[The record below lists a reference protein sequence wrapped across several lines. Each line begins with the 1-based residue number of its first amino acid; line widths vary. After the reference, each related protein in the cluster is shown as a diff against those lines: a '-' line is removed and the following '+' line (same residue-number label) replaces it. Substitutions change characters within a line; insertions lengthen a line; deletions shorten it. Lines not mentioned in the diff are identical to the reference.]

1 MFKIFLICLA
11 FIVVYSTT
19 SLCQWDSDQA
29 YKIQTDTSQF
39 DNNLASTETN
49 VQAALDVLDNLT
61 VSGGG
66 VNTTILKDN
75 ATVGTQPNVNF
86 NNTATVQWTIT
97 NVTADGQIKVTAAS
111 TASAAPAGVNQ
122 SVQYNDSGSTGGE
135 AAFTYNKDL
144 DMLTVRNWTV
154 ADTFSSSAKV
164 DHNTTANYS
173 ATFHFLKTEVDH
185 NATENY
191 TAARHLLTS
200 EIDHN
205 TTANYSATYHFTM
218 ASVDHNG
225 TTNYDANR
233 HKLESEITHNNT
245 LGYEAQYHFKTT
257 EVPHNTTTGFEANR
271 HLLGT
276 EVVHNTTSGY
286 EAAFH
291 LAVGDIV
298 HNSTSGYEAQY
309 HLEAIGVNNTTHQ
322 FFQPNI
328 RFKAGANVSSIVLDN
343 DTGTNSVNVT
353 INTLDTAG
361 SGANATYQNNSV
373 AIGQQGILNLIA
385 GSGIS
390 IVGVNDTDGKVNVT
404 FTSTGGAGGGALFR
418 EITILPE
425 STVLDDNSPPSI
437 SVIESTG
444 AQTPRFRVAA
454 FDAATNESMSQ
465 TITMPSDF
473 NLSAVSYADV
483 YWYTDNATAGK
494 NVTWG
499 CWVSA
504 TTPADA
510 DDMLEQAC
518 AAININDGVVDS
530 TEATR
535 LLNTTI
541 ILTNNDTWAA
551 NDVVTFKFQR
561 VADHANDTAGS
572 DANIVNIRLR
582 LP

>member
-86 NNTATVQWTIT
+86 NNTATVQWTIS

-218 ASVDHNG
+218 ASVDHNA

-233 HKLESEITHNNT
+233 HKLESETTHNNT

-257 EVPHNTTTGFEANR
+257 EVPHNTTTGFETNRHLLGTEVVHNTTSGYEAQYHFTAASVDHNATTNFVANR

-291 LAVGDIV
+291 LAVGDIAHNSTSGYEAGFHLGIADIA

-309 HLEAIGVNNTTHQ
+309 HFKQADITTVGTIG
-322 FFQPNI
+322 
-328 RFKAGANVSSIVLDN
+328 
-343 DTGTNSVNVT
+343 TGTWQATDVGVAYGGTGQSN
-353 INTLDTAG
+353 LD
-361 SGANATYQNNSV
+361 
-373 AIGQQGILNLIA
+373 NLIA
-385 GSGIS
+385 LTANTTGNYVQNVSTVSPLSGGAAGSEGAQLSIS
-390 IVGVNDTDGKVNVT
+390 LDAHAISLKNQTKGVAVYNITTAYDFHLWQTPKAITITEIVGHAVGGTSVNITLEEWSANAGTLIGVIDVVDIASGTEKTESTITGATIPAGNWTYCNTTAVSGAVT
-404 FTSTGGAGGGALFR
+404 FVTL
-418 EITILPE
+418 
-425 STVLDDNSPPSI
+425 TVKYDED
-437 SVIESTG
+437 
-444 AQTPRFRVAA
+444 
-454 FDAATNESMSQ
+454 
-465 TITMPSDF
+465 
-473 NLSAVSYADV
+473 
-483 YWYTDNATAGK
+483 
-494 NVTWG
+494 
-499 CWVSA
+499 
-504 TTPADA
+504 
-510 DDMLEQAC
+510 
-518 AAININDGVVDS
+518 
-530 TEATR
+530 
-535 LLNTTI
+535 
-541 ILTNNDTWAA
+541 
-551 NDVVTFKFQR
+551 
-561 VADHANDTAGS
+561 
-572 DANIVNIRLR
+572 
-582 LP
+582 